1 LVGIG
6 NIDKVIEMFDKDK
19 IEKVAVIDDSNEIF
33 SSLKETLEHQNE
45 HVHLTSFSQSVEEG
59 KEAVEVEEFRGLLV
73 IETEDSQLPKAVFYE
88 NEANSDLASIL
99 QDQLQ
104 RIKVAIATEQAGI
117 DAETMETIYEEME
130 FDAIALDKTAKTE
143 EELSSTRGIVYVM

>member
-1 LVGIG
+1 LYMIYSLRRLVKHMNKFLTVLGHTYVSKLKSKAFIISTVIVLLVLVGIG

-59 KEAVEVEEFRGLLV
+59 KE
-73 IETEDSQLPKAVFYE
+73 
-88 NEANSDLASIL
+88 
-99 QDQLQ
+99 
-104 RIKVAIATEQAGI
+104 
-117 DAETMETIYEEME
+117 
-130 FDAIALDKTAKTE
+130 
-143 EELSSTRGIVYVM
+143 